1 MGFKAI
7 SVGSL
12 FLNFTKGKIKL
23 VHSTRPLVFIQGS
36 KECARKILEVIGYKD
51 FRLVYAGVVEDMG
64 RSVNP
69 NEVRGVG
76 GIYWKEI
83 SHKQLSDVTTGK
95 WMFGCSTNL
104 N

>member
-1 MGFKAI
+1 MGFKVTN
-7 SVGSL
+7 VGSL
-12 FLNFTKGKIKL
+12 LMKFTKGKIKL
-23 VHSTRPLVFIQGS
+23 VHSTRPLVFIQVS
-36 KECARKILEVIGYKD
+36 TDYVKKILEVIGDKY
-51 FRLVYAGVVEDMG
+51 FRLICAGVVEDMG

-76 GIYWKEI
+76 RLYWKEI

>member
-1 MGFKAI
+1 MGFKATI
-7 SVGSL
+7 VGSL
-12 FLNFTKGKIKL
+12 LLDFTKGKIKL
-23 VHSTRPLVFIQGS
+23 LHSTRPLVFIQGS
-36 KECARKILEVIGYKD
+36 TDYVRKILEVIGDKY
-51 FRLVYAGVVEDMG
+51 FRLICAGVVEDMG
-64 RSVNP
+64 RNVNP

-83 SHKQLSDVTTGK
+83 SHKQFPGVTTGK